1 MSFLVNT
8 VTLVYYNLKIESMDK
23 VNIGLTTNSC
33 QKVIDILGNII
44 ADQYILYTKTRNYH
58 WNVTGEDFVQY
69 HKLFE
74 DQYSAID
81 EDIDEVAERIRALGG
96 KTPATLSEFL
106 KLATLK
112 EHPTKYP
119 TAKTMIAN
127 LLVDHETVIRNLRK
141 GIESCAKLDDAGTED
156 FLTQLIEKHEKTA
169 WMLRATLDN

>member
-1 MSFLVNT
+1 
-8 VTLVYYNLKIESMDK
+8 MDK
-23 VNIGLTTNSC
+23 VNIGLAPNSR
-33 QKVIDILGNII
+33 QKVIDILGNIL

-96 KTPATLSEFL
+96 KTTATLGEFL
-106 KLATLK
+106 KSATLK
-112 EHPTKYP
+112 EHPRKFP
-119 TAKTMIAN
+119 LAKAMIAN
-127 LLVDHETVIRNLRK
+127 LLTDHETVIRNLRK
-141 GIESCAKLDDAGTED
+141 DIEICDDLDDVGTED
-156 FLTQLIEKHEKTA
+156 FLTQLMEKHEKTA

>member
-1 MSFLVNT
+1 MEN
-8 VTLVYYNLKIESMDK
+8 MDK
-23 VNIGLTTNSC
+23 VNIGLVPNSR
-33 QKVIDILGNII
+33 QKVIGMLGNIV

-58 WNVTGEDFVQY
+58 WNVIGEDFIQY

-96 KTPATLSEFL
+96 KTPATLGEFL
-106 KLATLK
+106 KSTTLK
-112 EHPTKYP
+112 EHPAKYP

-127 LLVDHETVIRNLRK
+127 LLADHETVIRNLRK
-141 GIESCAKLDDAGTED
+141 NIESCAKLGDAGTED
-156 FLTQLIEKHEKTA
+156 FLTQLMEKHEKTA

>member
-1 MSFLVNT
+1 MEN
-8 VTLVYYNLKIESMDK
+8 MDK
-23 VNIGLTTNSC
+23 VNIGLVPNSR

-58 WNVTGEDFVQY
+58 WNVTGEDFIQY

-96 KTPATLSEFL
+96 KTPATLGEFL
-106 KLATLK
+106 KSATLK
-112 EHPTKYP
+112 EHPAKYP
-119 TAKTMIAN
+119 TAKVMITN
-127 LLVDHETVIRNLRK
+127 LLADHETVIRNLRK
-141 GIESCAKLDDAGTED
+141 DIGSCAKLDDAGTED
-156 FLTQLIEKHEKTA
+156 FLTQLMEKHEKTA

>member
-1 MSFLVNT
+1 
-8 VTLVYYNLKIESMDK
+8 MDK
-23 VNIGLTTNSC
+23 VNIGLAPKPR

-74 DQYSAID
+74 EQYSAID

-96 KTPATLSEFL
+96 KTPATLGEFL
-106 KLATLK
+106 KSATLK
-112 EHPTKYP
+112 EHPRKFP
-119 TAKTMIAN
+119 LAKTMIAN
-127 LLVDHETVIRNLRK
+127 LLTDHETVIRNLRK
-141 GIESCAKLDDAGTED
+141 DIEICDDLDDVGTED
-156 FLTQLIEKHEKTA
+156 FLTQLMEKHEKTA